1 MSVKLHIEYF
11 TCQSC
16 AIVQCNGDTSHL
28 SEDKEASIVGEWDK
42 AVYCNDAGVA
52 FSGEVDAH
60 FSRCDICDENALIT
74 SRFDGLA
81 YS

>member
-1 MSVKLHIEYF
+1 MSVNLNTEYF

-28 SEDKEASIVGEWDK
+28 SENDEAVIVGEWDK
-42 AVYCNDAGVA
+42 AVYRNDAGVA

-60 FSRCDICDENALIT
+60 FNRCDICGENVLIT
-74 SRFDGLA
+74 ARFDGLTYA
-81 YS
+81 